1 MISKTYA
8 SKILNT
14 LIGVKSTKDDVTK
27 TLTFP
32 TNVYLGLCAK
42 EPDKDD
48 GTLDVGS
55 EPADTTEVKYGY
67 SRKQVSGS
75 SDTASQY
82 FAAASGGTISNS
94 SEIQFNT
101 AKNDYPQ
108 KINYWFLAP
117 SYSADPFLWGEIKD
131 VMSSGLT
138 ASNFSQVKD
147 ASSMLPEGDDRDV
160 YSTTITLDDT
170 LSFKTTEKY
179 IISWGTSD
187 NDKKDYKNLIPT
199 VQDNTTVLGNSLF
212 TGGADNE
219 IPFVI
224 VYNNE
229 EVNTDEGIVNKG
241 KLTVYSFDANLHKFD
256 IYALG
261 INVKKNT
268 VPTFFANQLKA
279 SIDV

>member
-8 SKILNT
+8 SKILNS
-14 LIGVKSTKDDVTK
+14 LIGVKAAK
-27 TLTFP
+27 TTNGTDNTLGFTE
-32 TNVYLGLCAK
+32 NVYLGLCAE
-42 EPDKDD
+42 EPNKDT
-48 GTLDVGS
+48 GALTNNN
-55 EPADTTEVKYGY
+55 EPIDTTDVKYGY

-75 SDTASQY
+75 NDTATSQY
-82 FAAASGGTISNS
+82 FATASGGTISNS

-117 SYSADPFLWGEIKD
+117 ASTGAAFLWGEIKD
-131 VMSSGLT
+131 VMSSELT

-179 IISWGTSD
+179 IIAWDG
-187 NDKKDYKNLIPT
+187 KDYKNLIPS
-199 VQDNTTVLGNSLF
+199 VQGNTTVLGNSLF

-219 IPFVI
+219 VPFVI
-224 VYNNE
+224 AYNNE
-229 EVNTDEGIVNKG
+229 EVNTGEGIVNKG
-241 KLTVYSFDANLHKFD
+241 KLTVYSFDPNQHTID

-268 VPTFFANQLKA
+268 VPTFFEKQLKA